1 MKVILSV
8 GPRNEEM
15 IAKVKAIM
23 NGTLVCAGFENGFSG
38 ENEEDIMLY
47 RQCALEELA
56 DHCESKDELLD
67 AIYYACG
74 ERKDAL
80 EDREAYFQEQMC
92 GDEFNYFVEALSW
105 NELSCY

>member
-1 MKVILSV
+1 MIVKLIP
-8 GPRNEEM
+8 GPRNDEL
-15 IAKVKAIM
+15 ITKVKAIM
-23 NGTLVCAGFENGFSG
+23 NGTLVCTGFENGFSG
-38 ENEEDIMLY
+38 ENEEDILLY
-47 RQCALEELA
+47 QQTALDELA

-105 NELSCY
+105 NVLPCA